1 MTANDPNN
9 PYDQTPYPSY
19 AVTASHPRHLAAI
32 AGLFG
37 HPSVP
42 PAACRVLEIG
52 CASGGNL
59 LPMAAAL
66 PQSHFVGIDFSQVQI
81 DAAKKAQAALGLTN
95 IEFICVDIRA
105 ADAAALGQF
114 DYVMAHGIYS
124 WLPPD
129 AQAAMLTLSRACL
142 SPSGIAYISY
152 NTLPGWRMRGIIRDM
167 MLYHAEQHAEPQV
180 QVTQAKALL
189 DFMATHVPAE
199 GNPYGQYLRSE
210 LQMVTA
216 VDENYLAH
224 DHLEV
229 HNEALYF
236 RDFMARANAADLDY
250 LGEADFS
257 TMTGSGLAA
266 PALEKLK
273 AEITDIVRLEQ
284 YFDFMRNRTFRMTLL
299 IWRGSAL
306 RRHISAAALMPLYV
320 SASLKTDAAPDL
332 NSAAPVLTTFVSG
345 TGTNLQTNTLVT
357 KAAFLVLA
365 EQYPQ
370 CLAFPA
376 LLAAARARLP
386 AQHCAAVTEAADSE
400 ALGNDLLVAYS
411 VPGLVQLH
419 GADPGA
425 VRYTGAAGERLRAPA
440 YARWQDAASVLVNLY
455 HVPVQ
460 MNQTGRLVL
469 ALLDGTRDRAALLT
483 AFEQLVQDGKIVL
496 EQEGK
501 PVAPADRGALIGPAL
516 DAVLRELGAQAFLC
530 RSDAG

>member
-1 MTANDPNN
+1 MNPDN

-32 AGLFG
+32 AALFG
-37 HPSVP
+37 HPFVP

-66 PQSHFVGIDFSQVQI
+66 PQARFVGIDFSQVQI
-81 DAAKKAQAALGLTN
+81 DAAQKAQAALGLTN
-95 IEFICVDIRA
+95 VEFICVDIRA
-105 ADAAALGQF
+105 ADATSLGLF

-129 AQAAMLTLSRACL
+129 AQAAMLALSRACL
-142 SPSGIAYISY
+142 SVAGIAYISY

-167 MLYHAEQHAEPQV
+167 MLYHAELHPDAQT

-229 HNEALYF
+229 HNEPLYF

-257 TMTGSGLAA
+257 TMTGSGIAA
-266 PALEKLK
+266 PALARLQ

-299 IWRGSAL
+299 VRRGSTL
-306 RRHISAAALMPLYV
+306 QRHISAGALMPLYV
-320 SASLKTDAAPDL
+320 SASLKADAAPDL
-332 NSAAPVLTTFVSG
+332 ASAEASMTTFV
-345 TGTNLQTNTLVT
+345 TLAGTNIQTNTLVT
-357 KAAFLVLA
+357 KAALLELA
-365 EQYPQ
+365 EQYPR

-386 AQHCAAVTEAADSE
+386 AQHCAAVTEAADGE
-400 ALGNDLLVAYS
+400 ALGNDIMVAYS

-425 VRYTGAAGERLRAPA
+425 VRYTGAADQRWRAPA
-440 YARWQDAASVLVNLY
+440 YARWQDAAAVLVNLY

-460 MNQTGRLVL
+460 MNQAGRLVL
-469 ALLDGTRDRAALLT
+469 ALLDGTRDRAALLR
-483 AFEQLVQDGKIVL
+483 AFHQLVLDGKIVL

-501 PVAPADRGALIGPAL
+501 PVAPAGTGALTGPAL
-516 DAVLRELGAQAFLC
+516 DAVLGELAAQGFLC
-530 RSDAG
+530 RSDAP